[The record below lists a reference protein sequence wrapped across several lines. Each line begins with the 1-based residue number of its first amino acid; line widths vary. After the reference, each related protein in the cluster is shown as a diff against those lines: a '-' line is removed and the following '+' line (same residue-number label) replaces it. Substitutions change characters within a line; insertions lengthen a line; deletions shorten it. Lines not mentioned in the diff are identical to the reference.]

1 MLTTDR
7 IHRVWS
13 LEDIFGDGQWC
24 PYCHGTEFTYVEG
37 SDITCDRCNA
47 EFRLRM
53 TAGDPGIVVD
63 AIPAE
68 TKYMTVERSLITGSS
83 DSRSQMSCACWQV
96 LKECEGGLADRDHW
110 CSPFSSEE
118 EGHSGFYLYQSDPP
132 LGREI
137 FSFSAYDVGRV
148 LAREKWVTETD
159 AGREAAA
166 LRAKGIYEHDWPKE
180 ITDARWSYLWGK
192 DGWNKKMAEEL
203 EIEHLDGYYF
213 EEQCERVF
221 DDCYF
226 IHRCIPRTGETPALT
241 KLGWEDN

>member
-7 IHRVWS
+7 IHRAWS

-24 PYCHGTEFTYVEG
+24 PYCHSVEFTHVEG
-37 SDITCDRCNA
+37 SGITCDRCNA

-53 TAGDPGIVVD
+53 TAGDPGVVVD

-68 TKYMTVERSLITGSS
+68 TKYVTVHQKLSIDRPRTQGRCS
-83 DSRSQMSCACWQV
+83 CWQV
-96 LKECEGGLADRDHW
+96 LKECERGLDDRDRW
-110 CSPFSSEE
+110 CSPFKSEV
-118 EGHSGFYLYQSDPP
+118 EGRSGFYLTQSDPP
-132 LGREI
+132 LGKEI
-137 FSFSAYDVGRV
+137 FCFQAYDVGKV
-148 LAREKWVTETD
+148 LAREKWLAETD

-166 LRAKGIYEHDWPKE
+166 LRAKGVYEYDWPKE
-180 ITDARWSYLWGK
+180 ITDAHWSYLWGTN
-192 DGWNKKMAEEL
+192 GMNKKMAKEL

-226 IHRCIPRTGETPALT
+226 IHRCIPRSGETPALT
-241 KLGWEDN
+241 KLGWREE